1 MFFSCRQSIVEIFSA
16 SAGNKTKQDNENII
30 SGKYFSFQ
38 IESDTPSDKTI
49 DFTISASPS
58 ETYKISS
65 INGYSKEIKAS
76 DDGVLKINNLSPGEY
91 RILSQTKKNP

>member
-1 MFFSCRQSIVEIFSA
+1 MIIYLLFVIIRYGDIMKIIIVGI
-16 SAGNKTKQDNENII
+16 
-30 SGKYFSFQ
+30 GKLGEYLAKNLVKEKSNL
-38 IESDTPSDKTI
+38 PSDKTV
-49 DFTISASPS
+49 DFIISASPS